1 MVKKKNKTLHSL
13 QFVISGDYVI
23 LFIIET
29 LGGWKNQL
37 KIEADFAVI
46 GSIYSIFVNM
56 NKSEIFI
63 NNSSGFKLK

>member
-63 NNSSGFKLK
+63 NNSSDFKLK